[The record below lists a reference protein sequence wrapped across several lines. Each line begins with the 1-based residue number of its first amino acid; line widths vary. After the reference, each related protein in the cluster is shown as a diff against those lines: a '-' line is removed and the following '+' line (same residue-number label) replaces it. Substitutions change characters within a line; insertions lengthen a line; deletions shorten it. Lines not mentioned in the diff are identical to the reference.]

1 MAWKS
6 AQRVRWISDSFVYAF
21 IDELGSNDATAKR
34 RIVRFTDAALLIRS
48 SLKIRCMSIFSNQL
62 SGGFNNVVRVVLAAA
77 LSCVASPLLFAATG
91 PVSTIPPAPVATKPS
106 AITAGR
112 PQPVPIA
119 FVYRDGANASA
130 WTISHERAR
139 QAIAA
144 EFGERIRT
152 IAVEN
157 VATAVQADNVFDQ
170 LVARGYKVIFATDP
184 VHASAAFKVA
194 AADYDIKVEQAMGT
208 QSLINLRTYEIR
220 HVEQAY
226 LAGVIA
232 AGNSQSGKLGWIG
245 MHESSAA
252 IAELNAFTLGAQSVN
267 PRATTQVIW
276 AGSNADVAT
285 SNATDVRA
293 AEALIAA
300 GAEVLLS
307 NTGSIAVARV
317 AAQRGKRVIG
327 WHADQSAAAQ
337 LQSRSQSQSP
347 PPASTPS
354 AHVATVAIDW
364 TPFYITAIKESFD
377 YLCTKSDTS
386 RGYREGAIKLVG
398 LSTATSTLAKTR
410 LTQVQAALNRGE
422 FEMLA
427 GQSNLSANTYV
438 RGAKAMR
445 VRDVRRRTNPH

>member
-1 MAWKS
+1 M
-6 AQRVRWISDSFVYAF
+6 
-21 IDELGSNDATAKR
+21 SN
-34 RIVRFTDAALLIRS
+34 
-48 SLKIRCMSIFSNQL
+48 FSNQL
-62 SGGFNNVVRVVLAAA
+62 SVGFHGVVRVVLAAA
-77 LSCVASPLLFAATG
+77 LSYVASPLLFAATG
-91 PVSTIPPAPVATKPS
+91 LVSTIPPAPVATKPS

-119 FVYRDGANASA
+119 FVYRDGANAST

-157 VATAVQADNVFDQ
+157 VATTAQADDVFDQ

-184 VHASAAFKVA
+184 IHASAAFRVA

-232 AGNSQSGKLGWIG
+232 AGNSRSGKLGWIG
-245 MHESSAA
+245 THESSAA
-252 IAELNAFTLGAQSVN
+252 IAELNAFTLGAQSVK
-267 PRATTQVIW
+267 PRATTRVIW
-276 AGSNADVAT
+276 TGSSADVSTFSAT
-285 SNATDVRA
+285 EVRA

-307 NTGSIAVARV
+307 NSASIAVARV
-317 AAQRGKRVIG
+317 AARRGKRVVG
-327 WHADQSAAAQ
+327 WHADQSTEAQ
-337 LQSRSQSQSP
+337 SQSQSP
-347 PPASTPS
+347 PSASTSS
-354 AHVATVAIDW
+354 AYVATVAIDW
-364 TPFYITAIKESFD
+364 TPFYIAAVKESFD

-386 RGYREGAIKLVG
+386 RGYREGAIKVVG
-398 LSTATSTLAKTR
+398 LSTATLTLAKTR
-410 LTQVQAALNRGE
+410 LAQVQAALNRGE
-422 FEMLA
+422 LEALA
-427 GQSNLSANTYV
+427 AHSTSSPNAYV
-438 RGAKAMR
+438 RGAKVMR
-445 VRDVRRRTNPH
+445 VHGGLRRNNPH